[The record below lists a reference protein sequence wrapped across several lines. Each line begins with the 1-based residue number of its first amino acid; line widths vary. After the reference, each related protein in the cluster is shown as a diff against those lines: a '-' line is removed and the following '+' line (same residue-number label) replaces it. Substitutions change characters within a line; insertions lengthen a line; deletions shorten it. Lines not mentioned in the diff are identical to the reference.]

1 MSRMLFHLSRLED
14 FSMLE
19 VFRDGNTIEV
29 WSISSIDD
37 QRTMRYRYL
46 LTVPP
51 FLQGYS
57 SIRRH
62 GDPRGL
68 AEVLDQDCKE
78 VIRLPDSPWNGC
90 NFEQVA
96 QFFPKECDLLVDTQ
110 QLSGMQRQQI
120 RFRLYLTARRQ
131 LLELLRRIK
140 AELAAKPQ
148 PAPIPGDFS
157 HLD

>member
-1 MSRMLFHLSRLED
+1 MELQLVDLRLILARRLLSWLEQQRLAPASSRGASFIRAFSSSSVSSAGTGPPRAQLAEADAAAHANKDNWMSGVLSALRRLED

-29 WSISSIDD
+29 WSISSINN

-57 SIRRH
+57 SIYRH
-62 GDPRGL
+62 GDPRDL

-78 VIRLPDSPWNGC
+78 VI
-90 NFEQVA
+90 
-96 QFFPKECDLLVDTQ
+96 
-110 QLSGMQRQQI
+110 
-120 RFRLYLTARRQ
+120 
-131 LLELLRRIK
+131 
-140 AELAAKPQ
+140 
-148 PAPIPGDFS
+148 
-157 HLD
+157 